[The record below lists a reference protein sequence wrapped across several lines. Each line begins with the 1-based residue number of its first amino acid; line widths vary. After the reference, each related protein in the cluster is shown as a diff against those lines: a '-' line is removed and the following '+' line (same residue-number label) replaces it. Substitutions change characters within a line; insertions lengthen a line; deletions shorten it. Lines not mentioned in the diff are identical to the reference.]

1 MNICA
6 ITISGIVNRIE
17 AKNIGGTPLVKLGV
31 KVRVGF
37 GEKARN
43 VFFNV
48 DIWGKSGEAA
58 IGQLRDGSPVVISGE
73 FQPREYEGKTGT
85 ATSMDIRCNNWAK
98 PRSFEEMNDKRKLDS
113 AQRSAETSEV
123 PF

>member
-6 ITISGIVNRIE
+6 ITISGIVNRVE
-17 AKNIGGTPLVKLGV
+17 AKNIGGTPLCKLGV

-48 DIWGKSGEAA
+48 DIWGKPGEAA
-58 IGQLRDGSPVVISGE
+58 IGQLRDGSPVVISGKLE
-73 FQPREYEGKTGT
+73 PREYEGKNGT
-85 ATSMDIRCNNWAK
+85 ATSLDIRCTDWAK
-98 PRSFEEMNDKRKLDS
+98 PRNFEEMNDKRKTDRAMQSADS
-113 AQRSAETSEV
+113 SEV

>member
-1 MNICA
+1 MNICS
-6 ITISGIVNRIE
+6 ITISGLVNRVE
-17 AKNIGGTPLVKLGV
+17 VKNIGGTPLCKLGV

-58 IGQLRDGSPVVISGE
+58 MKQLKDGSPVVISGKLE
-73 FQPREYEGKTGT
+73 PREYEGKNGT
-85 ATSMDIRCNNWAK
+85 STSLDIRCTDWAK
-98 PRSFEEMNDKRKLDS
+98 PRSFEEANSQARTERIM
-113 AQRSAETSEV
+113 AQPGEV